1 MCLLACK
8 SGANG
13 LGWTGAGRVT
23 SSYFDKDR
31 ASRKTVIVE
40 WRRWRR
46 SLPSLLLLLL
56 EEELDEDDNEGEGGE
71 SAVVAV
77 RIALV
82 AFLLWVRGFT
92 AR

>member
-1 MCLLACK
+1 MFLF
-8 SGANG
+8 SPEEVSVGVVGA
-13 LGWTGAGRVT
+13 L
-23 SSYFDKDR
+23 
-31 ASRKTVIVE
+31 
-40 WRRWRR
+40 
-46 SLPSLLLLLL
+46 LLLLLL

>member
-1 MCLLACK
+1 MFLFSPEEVSVGVVGALL
-8 SGANG
+8 
-13 LGWTGAGRVT
+13 L
-23 SSYFDKDR
+23 
-31 ASRKTVIVE
+31 
-40 WRRWRR
+40 
-46 SLPSLLLLLL
+46 LLLLLL
-56 EEELDEDDNEGEGGE
+56 EEELDEDDNEGEGGD

>member
-1 MCLLACK
+1 MFLF
-8 SGANG
+8 SPEEVSVGVVGA
-13 LGWTGAGRVT
+13 L
-23 SSYFDKDR
+23 
-31 ASRKTVIVE
+31 
-40 WRRWRR
+40 
-46 SLPSLLLLLL
+46 LLLLLL
-56 EEELDEDDNEGEGGE
+56 EEELDEEDNEGEGGE

>member
-1 MCLLACK
+1 MMFLFIPEEV
-8 SGANG
+8 SVGVVGA
-13 LGWTGAGRVT
+13 L
-23 SSYFDKDR
+23 
-31 ASRKTVIVE
+31 
-40 WRRWRR
+40 
-46 SLPSLLLLLL
+46 LLLLLL
-56 EEELDEDDNEGEGGE
+56 EEELDEDDNEGEGGD

>member
-1 MCLLACK
+1 MFLF
-8 SGANG
+8 SPEEVSVGVVGA
-13 LGWTGAGRVT
+13 L
-23 SSYFDKDR
+23 
-31 ASRKTVIVE
+31 
-40 WRRWRR
+40 
-46 SLPSLLLLLL
+46 LLLLLL
-56 EEELDEDDNEGEGGE
+56 EEELDEDDNEGEGGD